1 MLCLKW
7 PWLSVLGPSVN
18 LILGFRAQAV
28 LLSTTAL
35 SCFPFH
41 VSFSAP
47 FLLICL
53 YIMKKK
59 YIFSCVLLLEYI
71 GRRFRSQR
79 CGGLFGWSWGAGCVP
94 SLLSTHKACQPIP
107 TPVHVTIPHTASPI
121 LTPLPFLYASE
132 EPAGAL
138 KSPATDR
145 TLLSP
150 RDPRG
155 DGTLGFLLEGNF
167 LTCMKGTEPQPGL

>member
-1 MLCLKW
+1 MHCFLSILDGGSGHRGVVGCL
-7 PWLSVLGPSVN
+7 VEVGGQGVC
-18 LILGFRAQAV
+18 
-28 LLSTTAL
+28 LL
-35 SCFPFH
+35 
-41 VSFSAP
+41 
-47 FLLICL
+47 
-53 YIMKKK
+53 
-59 YIFSCVLLLEYI
+59 
-71 GRRFRSQR
+71 
-79 CGGLFGWSWGAGCVP
+79 
-94 SLLSTHKACQPIP
+94 LLSTHKACQSIP

>member
-1 MLCLKW
+1 MEGCL
-7 PWLSVLGPSVN
+7 VGV
-18 LILGFRAQAV
+18 
-28 LLSTTAL
+28 
-35 SCFPFH
+35 
-41 VSFSAP
+41 
-47 FLLICL
+47 
-53 YIMKKK
+53 
-59 YIFSCVLLLEYI
+59 
-71 GRRFRSQR
+71 
-79 CGGLFGWSWGAGCVP
+79 GGQGMGSP
-94 SLLSTHKACQPIP
+94 LLSTHKACQSIQ
-107 TPVHVTIPHTASPI
+107 TSARVTIPHTASPI

-132 EPAGAL
+132 EPAGVL